1 MLPVS
6 ALLALA
12 LSAAS
17 LQQTPAAPPAQPA
30 DSASVEVAVEEAAVA
45 ATEVAE
51 DVVGMRVRPI
61 VSVGS
66 LYSGS
71 RGFGVGG
78 GVAVSNLTR
87 RGDRVQV
94 EARVAQRVLGAFGS
108 YQTGEVEQTALY
120 GLLGG
125 SAVTSSR
132 FPFSGTGPR
141 ADPDGKLYLD
151 RFEAEAEARLA
162 WQPWGVGGP
171 LVQPLVRLRVDRLR
185 GFAEADSGGLARVS
199 PADLASLNA
208 LVADQTRAGVS
219 VGLGLLSDSRDN
231 EGRPRRGAY
240 VQTAVSRFT
249 ATDGS
254 GLRFTR
260 AEGTGYLFR
269 PAPFKLPLQPER
281 GAVFVRVAAVVVRED
296 GDDGL
301 PLIYL
306 PVLDRDLLIG
316 WPARDFAGRDALS
329 VGVGARG
336 VLLRNL
342 MAFRVEGTVLGM
354 LGAAYDDVFR
364 DFSPR
369 VSTSPRPVAVG
380 DGVPLQPSVG
390 LGVNLHFRDR
400 ERPLVGAL
408 IGIGPGGLTTT
419 SFRIVVGLDRY
430 LPELR

>member
-1 MLPVS
+1 MLPLS

-17 LQQTPAAPPAQPA
+17 FQQDPPAPPAQPA
-30 DSASVEVAVEEAAVA
+30 DSASVEVAVEAAATA

-51 DVVGMRVRPI
+51 DVAGMRVRPI

-66 LYSGS
+66 LYSGT

-78 GVAVSNLTR
+78 GVAISNLAR
-87 RGDRVQV
+87 RGDRVQI
-94 EARVAQRVLGAFGS
+94 EARVAQRVLGAFGA
-108 YQTGEVEQTALY
+108 YQTGEVERTALF
-120 GLLGG
+120 GLVGG

-132 FPFSGTGPR
+132 FPFAGTGPH
-141 ADPDGKLYLD
+141 ADPEGRLFLD
-151 RFEAEAEARLA
+151 RSEAEAEARVA

-171 LVQPLVRLRVDRLR
+171 LVQPFARFRVDRLR

-199 PADLASLNA
+199 QADLAALGA
-208 LVADQTRAGVS
+208 LVGETRAGVS

-240 VQTAVSRFT
+240 VQASASRFT
-249 ATDGS
+249 STDGS

-281 GAVFVRVAAVVVRED
+281 GALFVRVAAIVVRED
-296 GDDGL
+296 GGGGL
-301 PLIYL
+301 PPIYL
-306 PVLDRDLLIG
+306 PVLDRDLLVG
-316 WPARDFAGRDALS
+316 WPSRDFAGRDGLS
-329 VGVGARG
+329 LGVGARG

-342 MAFRVEGTVLGM
+342 MAFRVEGTLLGM
-354 LGAAYDDVFR
+354 IGAAYDDVFR
-364 DFSPR
+364 EFTPR
-369 VSTSPRPVAVG
+369 VSTAPRPIAAG
-380 DGVPLQPSVG
+380 ENVPLQPSVG
-390 LGVNLHFRDR
+390 FGINLHLRDR